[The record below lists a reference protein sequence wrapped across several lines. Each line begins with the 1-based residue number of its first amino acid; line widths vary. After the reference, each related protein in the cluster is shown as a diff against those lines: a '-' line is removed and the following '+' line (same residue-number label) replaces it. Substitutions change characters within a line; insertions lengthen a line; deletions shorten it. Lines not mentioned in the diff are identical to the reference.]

1 MRREDVEEGEKRKEE
16 RERREAL
23 RAEEEAGNEEIMAEN
38 PLADDD
44 KMTLNVHEVPRMREV
59 ESINPNPLNL

>member
-1 MRREDVEEGEKRKEE
+1 MRREAVEEGEERKEE

-23 RAEEEAGNEEIMAEN
+23 RAEEEAGNEEILAEN

-59 ESINPNPLNL
+59 DINPEP